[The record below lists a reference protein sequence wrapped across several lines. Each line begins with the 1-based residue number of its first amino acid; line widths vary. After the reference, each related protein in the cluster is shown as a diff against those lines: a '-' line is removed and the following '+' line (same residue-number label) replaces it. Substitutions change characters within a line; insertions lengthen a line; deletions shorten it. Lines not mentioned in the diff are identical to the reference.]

1 MDDTANYAMPANSWP
16 SQVDMSNP
24 SYGSPIV
31 APMYSDERTA
41 LSGDYPPNTQFH
53 PAQNF
58 HPQQLPPG
66 HPASCNYYLLIIPV
80 LVFSIYADPKPC
92 SMLKEL
98 LFV

>member
-1 MDDTANYAMPANSWP
+1 MRGAREFSFKLFVYASLIGRLSTQQLAYFSSTHMTAPLTLHLA
-16 SQVDMSNP
+16 
-24 SYGSPIV
+24 
-31 APMYSDERTA
+31 
-41 LSGDYPPNTQFH
+41 QFH